1 MRAGRAFVVAARTN
15 AGIQIKELAQGH
27 IQRADAATHWSGE
40 GPLDRHAEVAD
51 RLEGV
56 FRKVLIGAI
65 KITGLITGINLEPL
79 DRFLTFVGLS
89 HRRIEHLLSGGPDVH
104 SGAVTANERDDR
116 IVRNYGLAVF
126 EADWGALGRG
136 GELLKLSHGKVAAWR
151 HFGFGEL
158 MTRGCCL
165 MFPVTLHAR
174 SMVKPAGVW
183 VVAACFNE
191 EAVITVFIE
200 RVLALPVVERLVLID
215 DGSSDDTVAQIRLWQ
230 ARQAQLGAAAPVT
243 LVELTRNFGKEAA
256 MLAGLDHVR
265 GECAAA
271 VLIDSDLQHPP
282 ELIEAMVQKWR
293 DGAEV
298 VTAVRDDSDEESRFK
313 VASAH
318 WFYRVFNKLVDS
330 IQIKEGAGDY
340 RLLDA
345 QALDAV
351 TSLRESSRF
360 SKGLLPWTGYRSEE
374 LPYQRVIRSGGQ
386 TSWSPFKLV
395 SYAFD
400 GIFSFSVL
408 PLKVWTGLGALISL
422 LSLVYA
428 FLIALRTVL
437 IGVDVPGYASMMTAV
452 LFLGGIQLIGIGVL
466 GDYIGRIYVEAKD
479 RPHYFI
485 RAIHNS

>member
-1 MRAGRAFVVAARTN
+1 M
-15 AGIQIKELAQGH
+15 
-27 IQRADAATHWSGE
+27 
-40 GPLDRHAEVAD
+40 
-51 RLEGV
+51 
-56 FRKVLIGAI
+56 
-65 KITGLITGINLEPL
+65 
-79 DRFLTFVGLS
+79 
-89 HRRIEHLLSGGPDVH
+89 
-104 SGAVTANERDDR
+104 
-116 IVRNYGLAVF
+116 
-126 EADWGALGRG
+126 
-136 GELLKLSHGKVAAWR
+136 LKP
-151 HFGFGEL
+151 E
-158 MTRGCCL
+158 
-165 MFPVTLHAR
+165 
-174 SMVKPAGVW
+174 GVW

-191 EAVITVFIE
+191 QAVISAFIE
-200 RVLALPVVERLVLID
+200 RVLAVPGVERLVLID
-215 DGSSDDTVAQIRLWQ
+215 DGSSDDTVSQIRLWQ
-230 ARQAQLGAAAPVT
+230 ARQAQLGGEAPAPCWSSPVIS
-243 LVELTRNFGKEAA
+243 GKRRRCW
-256 MLAGLDHVR
+256 LASITFEGSV
-265 GECAAA
+265 
-271 VLIDSDLQHPP
+271 LQHPP

-345 QALDAV
+345 QALEAV
-351 TSLRESSRF
+351 TSLRESNRF
-360 SKGLLPWTGYRSEE
+360 SKGLLPWTGYRSVE
-374 LPYQRVIRSGGQ
+374 LPYQRVIRSDGQ
-386 TSWSPFKLV
+386 TSWSPFKLM

-408 PLKVWTGLGALISL
+408 PLKVWTGLGILISL

-428 FLIALRTVL
+428 SLIALRTVL